1 MIFGHRLGTLPDA
14 EVDSA
19 DEDTDEGK
27 RMKYIR
33 TRQQHLWNRWE
44 KEYLTNLR
52 EHHEMGTSGSS
63 KPEIGEVVLIK
74 EEQTNRRK
82 WKLGRIVSL
91 IEGRDGIM
99 RGATIRVISGGN
111 PREIQRPIQ
120 KLYSMELKCRPDEAM
135 PAERQLPVQPDEEA
149 RNVRPRRL
157 AAMDGEIRRRIVMED
172 QSDDDV

>member
-1 MIFGHRLGTLPDA
+1 
-14 EVDSA
+14 
-19 DEDTDEGK
+19 
-27 RMKYIR
+27 MKYIR

-74 EEQTNRRK
+74 EEQTNRGK

-135 PAERQLPVQPDEEA
+135 PAERQLPVQPDEET